1 MADPD
6 YSTEI
11 WKPIPGF
18 HGYEASSLGQ
28 VRSLDQV
35 SIGRSKSQRPI
46 KGRTLKP
53 QMVRGYLYV
62 TFSYNRRPKRI
73 PISHCVLLA
82 FIGPRKAGTQA
93 CHNNGIRTDN
103 RPENLRWDTAKN
115 NTADKLLHG
124 TQQRGSSIVNS
135 KLNEMSVREVRRL
148 VANGTPQTQ
157 VAKMFGIRQTNVS
170 MIVHRKTWKHVD

>member
-18 HGYEASSLGQ
+18 HGYEASSMGR

-35 SIGRSKSQRPI
+35 SIGRGKSRRPI
-46 KGRTLKP
+46 KGRVLKTK
-53 QMVRGYLYV
+53 MDKGYFYV
-62 TFSYNRRPKRI
+62 TFSYNRHIRKLPV
-73 PISHCVLLA
+73 SHCVLFA
-82 FIGPRKAGTQA
+82 FVGPRPAGTQG

-124 TQQRGSSIVNS
+124 THQRGSLIGNS

-148 VANGTPQTQ
+148 VANGAPQTQ

-170 MIVHRKTWKHVD
+170 MIVQRKTWKHVD